1 VSWAIAANWAAC
13 SSAALRADDRM
24 QAHVAGVDVP
34 AGERVGEAC
43 RKVRRASD
51 RAGAFM
57 EGQVVGR

>member
-1 VSWAIAANWAAC
+1 MHEQQR
-13 SSAALRADDRM
+13 RAVATDDRM